1 MSFDEAYYARLT
13 EEFEQAKKFADSAQK
28 RVDDIKKEL
37 NDVVI
42 KHGYTDDKGHLWLSV
57 GDVQLKRER
66 RVSTSFNEDMAEGWA
81 KVSGKW
87 DLVKEVR
94 EFVSE
99 EKMLGLAWEDPTLKE
114 QMSEFYNQRES
125 WAFKVVAKKDY
136 SDD

>member
-1 MSFDEAYYARLT
+1 MSLDEAYYARLT
-13 EEFEQAKKFADSAQK
+13 KEFEEAKEFANRAQQ
-28 RVDDIKKEL
+28 RVDEIKQLL
-37 NDVVI
+37 NDAVI
-42 KHGYTDDKGHLWLSV
+42 NHGYTDDKGHLWLTV
-57 GDVQLKRER
+57 GDMQLKRER
-66 RVSTSFNEDMAEGWA
+66 RVSTSFNENMAEGWA
-81 KVSGKW
+81 KASGKW

-114 QMSEFYNQRES
+114 QMPEFYNQRET